1 MANVLP
7 QSREQMIAWFSD
19 RLTSW
24 AANAASIGLSAPQ
37 VTALATM
44 VNTAE
49 GSLGSA
55 TAARISS
62 KDATVAFHA
71 DADALR
77 SYGADLIKVI
87 KAFAESTDDPSV
99 YSTASVPPPSPP
111 TPAGPPDKPTELE
124 ASLVLPWGIRL
135 AWKGSVSQSAYFGV
149 FRRLPGESN
158 FTFVQ
163 TVKEKRFDDTTLPAG
178 TASVEYYIAAFRDSY
193 QVNSNALAVQFGP
206 AGMTSTTLSLA
217 A

>member
-1 MANVLP
+1 MASVLP

-24 AANAASIGLSAPQ
+24 GANAAGIGLSAPQ
-37 VTALATM
+37 VTALASL
-44 VNTAE
+44 VSSAV
-49 GSLGSA
+49 GSLDSV
-55 TAARISS
+55 TAARIAS
-62 KDATVAFHA
+62 KDATVLFHS

-87 KAFAESTDDPSV
+87 KAYAEANDDPSV
-99 YSTASVPPPSPP
+99 YATASVPPPAPP
-111 TPAGPPDKPTELE
+111 TPAGPPEKPTELE
-124 ASLVLPWGIRL
+124 ASLVLPWGIGL
-135 AWKGSVSQSAYFGV
+135 KWKGSISQGAYFGI

-178 TASVEYYIAAFRDSY
+178 TASVEYFIAVFRDTF
-193 QVNSNALAVQFGP
+193 QVNSSTLAVQFGP
-206 AGMTSTTLSLA
+206 AGMTATTLSLA